1 MKIQHLLSGMGL
13 SLSNEESNFIEKY
26 GDRVRLSALDEHGVW
41 LAQNLVRK
49 GAYSISSDNNTLVRE
64 VRHANN

>member
-49 GAYSISSDNNTLVRE
+49 GAYSISSDDNTLVRE

>member
-1 MKIQHLLSGMGL
+1 MKIQHLLSGMRL